1 MAPPPPGT
9 HQHDVLDGEQEPG
22 PAGGTASIGE
32 GEGSARDIGHAQRGK
47 PRTEPG
53 LVRCMMLMANAKAAI
68 AERWLS
74 GCLRECA
81 L

>member
-1 MAPPPPGT
+1 MRGT
-9 HQHDVLDGEQEPG
+9 SGMLNGD
-22 PAGGTASIGE
+22 
-32 GEGSARDIGHAQRGK
+32 K
-47 PRTEPG
+47 PRTGPG
-53 LVRCMMLMANAKAAI
+53 LVRTMMLMANAKAAI